1 MKITD
6 LTTAYTTWIRISV
19 DVLRGVLEAAQAVF
33 GTTHVVGDCKS
44 RLWFIDMLDCSL
56 HKI

>member
-44 RLWFIDMLDCSL
+44 RL
-56 HKI
+56 